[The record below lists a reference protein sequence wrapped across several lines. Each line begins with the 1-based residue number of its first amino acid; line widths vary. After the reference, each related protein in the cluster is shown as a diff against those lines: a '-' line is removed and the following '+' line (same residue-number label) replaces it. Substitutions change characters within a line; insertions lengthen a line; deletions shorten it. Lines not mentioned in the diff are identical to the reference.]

1 MTNRPQSRFLDRNTP
16 PHIVTL
22 VLIAGLSA
30 LSMNIFLPSLPN
42 MTAYF
47 DADYRLM
54 QLSVALYLGF
64 NAVLQLIIGPLSD
77 RYGRRMVILWSSAA
91 FLLVTLGCLL
101 APTAEIFLAF
111 RMAQAVIV
119 TGMVLSRAIVRDM
132 VPQNEAAS
140 MIGYVTMG
148 MTIVPMIG
156 PTIGGFLDEA
166 WGWQASFTMLLL
178 CGAAVM
184 ALVWFDLG
192 ETATPSQISLLAQFR
207 EYPELFTSRR
217 FWAYALSAGF
227 ASGAFFAFLGGAP
240 FVGTE
245 VFHLTPSQLGLYFAI
260 TAVGYM
266 AGNFLSGRY
275 SIRIG
280 IDRMMFTGA
289 LIVTVGMSTSL
300 SLFLMGATHPIAFFG
315 LMITV
320 GLGNGMVIPNAT
332 AGLLSVRP
340 HLAGTASGLGGAIMI
355 GGGAILSALAGALL
369 VPGSGVYP
377 LLGLML
383 TSSLLSIATTAYA
396 AHINRITGGLTGARP
411 S

>member
-1 MTNRPQSRFLDRNTP
+1 MSARASARFLDRSTP

-22 VLIAGLSA
+22 VLMAGLSA

-42 MTAYF
+42 MTEYF
-47 DADYRLM
+47 DTEYRLM
-54 QLSVALYLGF
+54 QLSVALYLAF
-64 NAVLQLIIGPLSD
+64 NAGLQLIIGPLSD
-77 RYGRRMVILWSSAA
+77 RFGRRPVILVSCAA

-101 APTAEIFLAF
+101 APTAEVFLIF

-132 VPQNEAAS
+132 VHADEAAS

-148 MTIVPMIG
+148 MTIVPMVG
-156 PTIGGFLDEA
+156 PTLGGFLDEA
-166 WGWQASFTMLLL
+166 WGWQASFTMLLI
-178 CGAAVM
+178 CGAALM
-184 ALVWFDLG
+184 ALVWADLG
-192 ETATPSQISLLAQFR
+192 ETAKPADVSLLGQFR

-217 FWAYALSAGF
+217 FWAYAMSAAF

-240 FVGTE
+240 YVGTA
-245 VFHLTPSQLGLYFAI
+245 VFGLSPSALGMYFAL

-275 SIRIG
+275 SVRWG
-280 IDRMMFTGA
+280 IDKMMFTGSLTVSAGMITA
-289 LIVTVGMSTSL
+289 LTLALAGVD
-300 SLFLMGATHPIAFFG
+300 HPLAFFG
-315 LMITV
+315 LMTTV

-332 AGLLSVRP
+332 AGMLSVRP
-340 HLAGTASGLGGAIMI
+340 HLAGTASGLGGALMI
-355 GGGAILSALAGALL
+355 GGGAALSALAGVLL

-383 TSSLLSIATTAYA
+383 ASSLLSIATTSYA
-396 AHINRITGGLTGARP
+396 ARINRVTGGLPGR
-411 S
+411 